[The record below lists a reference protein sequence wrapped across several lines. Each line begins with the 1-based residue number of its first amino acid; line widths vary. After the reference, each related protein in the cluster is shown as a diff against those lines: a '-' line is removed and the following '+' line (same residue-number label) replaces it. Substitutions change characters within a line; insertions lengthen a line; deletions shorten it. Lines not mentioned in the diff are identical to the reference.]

1 MPRHAFHVHKT
12 FFFSSVTLHFY
23 FFIHFYRTDMA
34 ALPTRSL
41 ESISGRF
48 IPHSLHKTHRR
59 PSLPGPDV
67 AQLGQPF
74 LAGMLYV

>member
-1 MPRHAFHVHKT
+1 MLRHAFHVDKT
-12 FFFSSVTLHFY
+12 FFFCSATLHFY
-23 FFIHFYRTDMA
+23 FFFHFNRNDAT

-48 IPHSLHKTHRR
+48 IRSLHKTHRR
-59 PSLPGPDV
+59 PSLPGPYV